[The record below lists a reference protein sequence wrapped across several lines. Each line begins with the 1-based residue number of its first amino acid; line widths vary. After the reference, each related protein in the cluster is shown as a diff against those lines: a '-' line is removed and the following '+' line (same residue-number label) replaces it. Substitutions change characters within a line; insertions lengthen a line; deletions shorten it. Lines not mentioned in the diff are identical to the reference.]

1 MASERQRQSKK
12 IPKARSCTP
21 TRQPGSMPLV
31 ESLPAASTVD
41 SSLNTINSLEQ
52 LISKTSPTEPLSVK
66 SECPNAWSIALDSKL
81 NALIEQS
88 KAFERERR
96 DLESTRNQTVD
107 IRLSEENARLRKLLS
122 NTRDEYSSLVEFIE
136 SEPQPAF
143 REPLTEFPLEIEHL
157 RDQIQFLELELSE
170 ARQYQAKVQSDES
183 ELRIQIEKLRSQL
196 LESRHEAVESRL
208 QNNELSSSL
217 AKFKGPSE
225 SLRAEAMSW
234 EQRKEAL
241 LRQLE
246 LEIQTEQ
253 SCDPRKVLEI
263 EKVIELTTAE
273 IDRRDKE
280 IADLRSLL
288 EQQSY
293 AHDGMAIGVAA
304 VAEMIESDALI
315 IAERVRL
322 RELQQDWEQKQRH
335 VEIEMSMERAK
346 LARERLELQDK
357 VRNFEDLLAENS
369 QPQQCEKKD
378 KGSGRGRWL
387 ARLGLRDE

>member
-1 MASERQRQSKK
+1 MNPENPFEPSR
-12 IPKARSCTP
+12 
-21 TRQPGSMPLV
+21 L
-31 ESLPAASTVD
+31 
-41 SSLNTINSLEQ
+41 SSH
-52 LISKTSPTEPLSVK
+52 K
-66 SECPNAWSIALDSKL
+66 SEPVLVNTSLTRTMGTLSIVFGSLLLLCGLCSGLYVSAIAMVGPAMKGA
-81 NALIEQS
+81 NPQFQEKFQ
-88 KAFERERR
+88 
-96 DLESTRNQTVD
+96 
-107 IRLSEENARLRKLLS
+107 EE
-122 NTRDEYSSLVEFIE
+122 
-136 SEPQPAF
+136 
-143 REPLTEFPLEIEHL
+143 
-157 RDQIQFLELELSE
+157 
-170 ARQYQAKVQSDES
+170 
-183 ELRIQIEKLRSQL
+183 
-196 LESRHEAVESRL
+196 
-208 QNNELSSSL
+208 
-217 AKFKGPSE
+217 
-225 SLRAEAMSW
+225 
-234 EQRKEAL
+234 
-241 LRQLE
+241 
-246 LEIQTEQ
+246 
-253 SCDPRKVLEI
+253 
-263 EKVIELTTAE
+263 
-273 IDRRDKE
+273 RDKE